1 VPFINLGRRNPPFI
15 MKRNFERCKNCG
27 HRKDKH
33 NLKENYCK
41 VGKCKC
47 KKFEEKC

>member
-1 VPFINLGRRNPPFI
+1 
-15 MKRNFERCKNCG
+15 MKRNFQRCKNCG

-33 NLKENYCK
+33 NLKGNYCK

-47 KKFEEKC
+47 KKFEEKLK

>member
-1 VPFINLGRRNPPFI
+1 
-15 MKRNFERCKNCG
+15 MKKNNHRCSNCG
-27 HRKDKH
+27 HRMDKH

-47 KKFEEKC
+47 KKFVDTLKKEKEI